1 MVADAFG
8 LPKIPTGSDRRSWFA
23 VSGAV
28 SLRGQACS
36 TYSATILAMETIGVR
51 ELRQLASR
59 YLARV
64 EAGEELA
71 VTNNGRLVAR
81 LIPVRAAERSRAA
94 LIESG
99 ALIPARRPRNLLDVN
114 AIRPGEPERNLSDVL
129 REMRDER

>member
-1 MVADAFG
+1 M
-8 LPKIPTGSDRRSWFA
+8 LS
-23 VSGAV
+23 
-28 SLRGQACS
+28 
-36 TYSATILAMETIGVR
+36 METIGVR
-51 ELRQLASR
+51 ELRQHASR

-99 ALIPARRPRNLLDVN
+99 ALIPARRPRNLLDIS
-114 AIRPGEPERNLSDVL
+114 AIRPKDPERNLSDVL
-129 REMRDER
+129 REMRDET